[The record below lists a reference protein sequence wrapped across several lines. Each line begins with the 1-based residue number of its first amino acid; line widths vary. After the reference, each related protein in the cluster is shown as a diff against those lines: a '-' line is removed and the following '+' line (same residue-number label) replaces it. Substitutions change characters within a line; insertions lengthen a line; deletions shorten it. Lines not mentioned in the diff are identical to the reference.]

1 MSRLPKS
8 PRTVFAPLLASGL
21 ALTSLFV
28 GAEARAQQKIAVV
41 DIQRAVAETTEGKR
55 VLTDL
60 QGKADKKKKELET
73 RRDEIQK
80 MGEELKKQESVLRP
94 EVFQKKRQEFEQKAM
109 QFQESVMR
117 TEQEFQQEQ
126 VKATQPIQER
136 VYRAINGIASRD
148 RFNLVLNSAAV
159 VWPQQSE
166 MDITNEVIRK
176 ANEIGPGTGGGG
188 ATAPKPAGAAPA
200 GAAAPKPAPAPI
212 LAPGQK

>member
-1 MSRLPKS
+1 M
-8 PRTVFAPLLASGL
+8 
-21 ALTSLFV
+21 
-28 GAEARAQQKIAVV
+28 
-41 DIQRAVAETTEGKR
+41 QRAVADTNEGKR
-55 VLTDL
+55 ILGEL
-60 QGKADKKKKELET
+60 QGKADKKKKELEAK
-73 RRDEIQK
+73 RDEIQK

-176 ANEIGPGTGGGG
+176 ANELGGTTGGGG
-188 ATAPKPAGAAPA
+188 VTAPKPAGAPA
-200 GAAAPKPAPAPI
+200 TGAAAPKPAVPGVLPPA
-212 LAPGQK
+212 K

>member
-21 ALTSLFV
+21 ALSSLFV
-28 GAEARAQQKIAVV
+28 GAEARAQQKIAIV

-117 TEQEFQQEQ
+117 TEQDFQQEQ
-126 VKATQPIQER
+126 MRATQPIQEK
-136 VYRAINGIASRD
+136 VYRAINLIATRE

-176 ANEIGPGTGGGG
+176 ANEGG
-188 ATAPKPAGAAPA
+188 AAAPA
-200 GAAAPKPAPAPI
+200 TPAAQKPATPAPAAAAPKPPVPGVAPV
-212 LAPGQK
+212 QK

>member
-28 GAEARAQQKIAVV
+28 AAEARAQQKIAVV
-41 DIQRAVAETTEGKR
+41 DVQRAVAETTEGKR

-94 EVFQKKRQEFEQKAM
+94 DVFQKKRQEFEQKAM

-176 ANEIGPGTGGGG
+176 ANEIGSSSGGGG
-188 ATAPKPAGAAPA
+188 SGAAKSSGA
-200 GAAAPKPAPAPI
+200 AAGGAAAPKPVVPPA